1 MVGVRSR
8 AYLLINL
15 IRMNVMNDKLREI
28 ANQINLKNTEADAVF
43 TATIKEGGSTVLIE
57 NADNPEA
64 IIIIVATDSQ
74 ILSITPLFSV
84 SSVIPER
91 VAELNKALLT
101 ISLPLAL
108 SSVGIQDDRYVLFGS
123 MAINTTIENLL
134 HEIEVQ
140 ASNYDDV
147 MDAVDEYIV

>member
-15 IRMNVMNDKLREI
+15 IRINIMNDKLREI

-74 ILSITPLFSV
+74 ILSITPLFSI
-84 SSVIPER
+84 SSVIAER

-123 MAINTTIENLL
+123 MAINTSIENLL

>member
-1 MVGVRSR
+1 
-8 AYLLINL
+8 
-15 IRMNVMNDKLREI
+15 MNDKLREI